1 MAPEIRFNSFGIP
14 YLVEFAN
21 ITFRSRGRARKASRS
36 SRPRSGSVTPTSSI
50 YKPLLDTRPSFESSG
65 TVTPRPS
72 LDTCT
77 SSSSSRPLLNLHPS
91 VHRNRAS
98 SRLSFESDWT
108 FATAS
113 SETLAGLSMVTG
125 KAQHKHKRDPKLAP
139 VPTPPFSPISP
150 ILATE
155 PRIVLEAEIDTR
167 GPHRVDSA
175 YSEGVGD
182 REPEGKGLLIRFASQ
197 LALPSHR
204 LSQNRLARLKYRIA
218 KAVMAAGMHT
228 ATSPEFDPAD
238 EAAEYQAT
246 PRESYASIGS
256 IYSEEVEENGMPGSL
271 FRGTYGQVMNA
282 LQGAGLSVIP
292 CKETGVEYGE
302 CCLLAF
308 ISEPLSADP
317 GSLDRAATSLG
328 ALFVAQKNAYG
339 GVDFTKLTLWA

>member
-21 ITFRSRGRARKASRS
+21 ITFRSRTRTRKASPS
-36 SRPRSGSVTPTSSI
+36 SCTRSGSVTPTSSF
-50 YKPLLDTRPSFESSG
+50 YKPLLETRPSFESTSSA
-65 TVTPRPS
+65 TSRPS
-72 LDTCT
+72 LDTYS

-98 SRLSFESDWT
+98 SRLSFESDWS
-108 FATAS
+108 FATTS
-113 SETLAGLSMVTG
+113 SKTLAGLSMATG

-150 ILATE
+150 ISPILATE

-167 GPHRVDSA
+167 SPHRVDSG
-175 YSEGVGD
+175 YSEGGGAGAGD
-182 REPEGKGLLIRFASQ
+182 GEPEGKGLLIRFASQ
-197 LALPSHR
+197 LAPPSHQ
-204 LSQNRLARLKYRIA
+204 LSQNRLRRLKYRIA

-228 ATSPEFDPAD
+228 ATSPEFDPTD
-238 EAAEYQAT
+238 EASGASAYGAT

-282 LQGAGLSVIP
+282 LQGAGLSVSP
-292 CKETGVEYGE
+292 CKESGVQY
-302 CCLLAF
+302 
-308 ISEPLSADP
+308 
-317 GSLDRAATSLG
+317 ATSLG
-328 ALFVAQKNAYG
+328 ALFVAQHNAYG
-339 GVDFTKLTLWA
+339 GVEFIKLTLWA

>member
-21 ITFRSRGRARKASRS
+21 ITFRSRARKAKRGP
-36 SRPRSGSVTPTSSI
+36 RPRSGSVTPTASI
-50 YKPLLDTRPSFESSG
+50 YKPSLETRPSFESSA
-65 TVTPRPS
+65 TTSSRPS
-72 LDTCT
+72 LDTYT
-77 SSSSSRPLLNLHPS
+77 SSTRPILNLHPS

-113 SETLAGLSMVTG
+113 SETLAGPSMTKG
-125 KAQHKHKRDPKLAP
+125 KAQHKRDPKLAP

-155 PRIVLEAEIDTR
+155 PRIVLEAEIDTC
-167 GPHRVDSA
+167 GRVDSA
-175 YSEGVGD
+175 YGSTFGAEA
-182 REPEGKGLLIRFASQ
+182 EPDGKGLLIRFASQ
-197 LALPSHR
+197 LAPPAHK

-228 ATSPEFDPAD
+228 ASTPEFTTAD
-238 EAAEYQAT
+238 EDMAVAET

-256 IYSEEVEENGMPGSL
+256 IYSEEVEECGLPGSL

-282 LQGAGLSVIP
+282 LQGAGLTASP
-292 CKETGVEYGE
+292 CKESGVQYGE
-302 CCLLAF
+302 CGVSALPSSPSLVCVLICASGTVQPRALARCLWHTKTLT
-308 ISEPLSADP
+308 
-317 GSLDRAATSLG
+317 AA
-328 ALFVAQKNAYG
+328 
-339 GVDFTKLTLWA
+339 

>member
-21 ITFRSRGRARKASRS
+21 ITFRSRARSRKASRA
-36 SRPRSGSVTPTSSI
+36 SRPRSGSVTPTASI
-50 YKPLLDTRPSFESSG
+50 YKPSLETRPSFESTG
-65 TVTPRPS
+65 TTASRPS
-72 LDTCT
+72 IDTYS

-98 SRLSFESDWT
+98 SRLSFESDWS

-113 SETLAGLSMVTG
+113 SETLAGPTMMKG
-125 KAQHKHKRDPKLAP
+125 KAQHKRDPKLAP
-139 VPTPPFSPISP
+139 VPTPPFSPVSISP

-167 GPHRVDSA
+167 GRVDSG
-175 YSEGVGD
+175 YSEGGGE
-182 REPEGKGLLIRFASQ
+182 REPEGKGLLIRCASQ
-197 LALPSHR
+197 LAPPSHK
-204 LSQNRLARLKYRIA
+204 LSQNRLMRLKYRIA

-228 ATSPEFDPAD
+228 ASSPEFSPAD
-238 EAAEYQAT
+238 DEYEAT

-256 IYSEEVEENGMPGSL
+256 IYSEDVEENGLPGEL

-282 LQGAGLSVIP
+282 LQGAGLTASP
-292 CKETGVEYGE
+292 CEESGVQY
-302 CCLLAF
+302 
-308 ISEPLSADP
+308 
-317 GSLDRAATSLG
+317 ATRLG
-328 ALFVAQKNAYG
+328 ALFVARQNACG